1 MGRTGES
8 TARRGRAIKLSK
20 LTGRELEVLGLA
32 AEGLRSVDIGGRLGI
47 TDATVKSHLHSAY
60 RKLDAPNRVTA
71 TRIYL
76 RDRSRL
82 RDVSRPT
89 A

>member
-1 MGRTGES
+1 MGRTGGRS
-8 TARRGRAIKLSK
+8 APRGRAIKLSK

-32 AEGLRSVDIGGRLGI
+32 AEGLRSVDIGERLGI

-60 RKLDAPNRVTA
+60 RKLEAPNRVTA

-76 RDRSRL
+76 RDHPML
-82 RDVSRPT
+82 RDKSRPS